1 VLLSVILPLCQSPV
15 AQWLS
20 HKPAIFPCK
29 AAIRIMLASFISQPR
44 RNLGDRRHL
53 TVGGIAV
60 QLVAQPDV
68 DAPIP

>member
-1 VLLSVILPLCQSPV
+1 
-15 AQWLS
+15 
-20 HKPAIFPCK
+20 
-29 AAIRIMLASFISQPR
+29 MLASFISQPR

-53 TVGGIAV
+53 TVGGMAV